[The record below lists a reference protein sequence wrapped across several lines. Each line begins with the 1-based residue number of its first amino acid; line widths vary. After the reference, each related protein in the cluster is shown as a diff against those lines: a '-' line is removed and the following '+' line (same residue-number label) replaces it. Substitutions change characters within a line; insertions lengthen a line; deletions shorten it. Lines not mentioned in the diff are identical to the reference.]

1 MGQDNS
7 TPIDESVPPHTLE
20 SRTIEA
26 VAKFIKD
33 GRAKNI
39 VVMVSLICSL
49 IFSCSIKSSGLLV
62 VPNTPL
68 PQCGA
73 GISTSAGIPDFRS
86 PHTGLYANLEKL
98 NLPYAEAVFDIS
110 YFRTNPLPF
119 YALAH
124 ELYPAKYKPTI
135 AHLFLRLL
143 SDKGLLLKVFTQNID
158 CLEREAG
165 VPEDKIIEAHGSF
178 AHQRCIDCKS
188 DYPTHMMK
196 EAIQNREVPRC
207 LMPLCDGLVKPDI
220 VFFGEK
226 LPDTFH
232 LNMALPGTADL
243 CFIMGTSLS
252 VQPFASL
259 PGFCAE
265 GVPRVLINQEKV
277 GSLGSRA
284 DDVLLL
290 GDCDS
295 GVRMLAAAMDWAQ
308 ELETLWTE
316 TNKTKLG
323 PIQKQSEPSGQSF
336 KDEYL
341 DYQIAELTR
350 EVEQALKVSEDH
362 DAMVRK
368 SLVENRRELP
378 IDKLSAK
385 SPDTFAELEHSAGKS
400 SQPPGQDPAN
410 TSNALATKSDEQVVA
425 DESTPNGNRMQKSS
439 AELRSESPENQIERG
454 AKEPLRRHEET
465 ASP

>member
-1 MGQDNS
+1 M
-7 TPIDESVPPHTLE
+7 
-20 SRTIEA
+20 
-26 VAKFIKD
+26 
-33 GRAKNI
+33 
-39 VVMVSLICSL
+39 
-49 IFSCSIKSSGLLV
+49 
-62 VPNTPL
+62 
-68 PQCGA
+68 
-73 GISTSAGIPDFRS
+73 
-86 PHTGLYANLEKL
+86 
-98 NLPYAEAVFDIS
+98 FDIS

-178 AHQRCIDCKS
+178 AHQRCIECKS

-196 EAIQNREVPRC
+196 EAIQNREVPHC
-207 LMPLCDGLVKPDI
+207 LMPRCDGLVKPDI

-226 LPDTFH
+226 LPETFH
-232 LNMALPGTADL
+232 LNMALPGAADL

-265 GVPRVLINQEKV
+265 GVPRVLINQERV

-290 GDCDS
+290 GECDS
-295 GVRMLAAAMDWAQ
+295 GVRKLAAAIGWAE
-308 ELETLWTE
+308 ELEALWNE
-316 TNKTKLG
+316 TNQTKSS
-323 PIQKQSEPSGQSF
+323 PIQKYPEPASQSF

-350 EVEQALKVSEDH
+350 EVEQALKLSEKH
-362 DAMVRK
+362 DASVRK
-368 SLVENRRELP
+368 NLVERRPQSSTDNRPADDSDNSAVQPGEEQAALENWTEKRPQLL
-378 IDKLSAK
+378 DKDPADIS
-385 SPDTFAELEHSAGKS
+385 DTLVFQSGEQAVAADGTQEICE
-400 SQPPGQDPAN
+400 PGQGPP
-410 TSNALATKSDEQVVA
+410 K
-425 DESTPNGNRMQKSS
+425 
-439 AELRSESPENQIERG
+439 NQIEG
-454 AKEPLRRHEET
+454 GSKEPLKRPEEGT
-465 ASP
+465 SPGKGNASST

>member
-1 MGQDNS
+1 
-7 TPIDESVPPHTLE
+7 
-20 SRTIEA
+20 
-26 VAKFIKD
+26 
-33 GRAKNI
+33 
-39 VVMVSLICSL
+39 MVSRSHHIISVSSSSL
-49 IFSCSIKSSGLLV
+49 TL
-62 VPNTPL
+62 L

-86 PHTGLYANLEKL
+86 PQTGLYANLEKL

-124 ELYPAKYKPTI
+124 ELYPAKYRPTI

-178 AHQRCIDCKS
+178 AHQRCIECNS

-207 LMPLCDGLVKPDI
+207 LMPRCDGLVKPDI
-220 VFFGEK
+220 VFFGEQ
-226 LPDTFH
+226 LPETFH
-232 LNMALPGTADL
+232 LNVALPGAADL

-265 GVPRVLINQEKV
+265 GVPRVLINQERV
-277 GSLGSRA
+277 GSLGTRA

-295 GVRMLAAAMDWAQ
+295 GVRMLAAAMDWHE
-308 ELETLWTE
+308 ELEALWAE

-323 PIQKQSEPSGQSF
+323 PIQKYPETTGQSF

-350 EVEQALKVSEDH
+350 EVEQALKVSEQH

-368 SLVENRRELP
+368 NLVENRPESPTDRQST
-378 IDKLSAK
+378 K
-385 SPDTFAELEHSAGKS
+385 PDTSAELENSAENCP
-400 SQPPGQDPAN
+400 QPPSGKDPAD
-410 TSNALATKSDEQVVA
+410 TSDAHATQSGEKVVA
-425 DESTPNGNRMQKSS
+425 DDGTPNANRMQTPSI
-439 AELRSESPENQIERG
+439 ELRLKTPEKQIEG
-454 AKEPLRRHEET
+454 GSTEPLKRPEET

>member
-1 MGQDNS
+1 MSYCNFS
-7 TPIDESVPPHTLE
+7 VFSSSLTP
-20 SRTIEA
+20 
-26 VAKFIKD
+26 F
-33 GRAKNI
+33 
-39 VVMVSLICSL
+39 
-49 IFSCSIKSSGLLV
+49 
-62 VPNTPL
+62 

-135 AHLFLRLL
+135 AHLFIRLL

-165 VPEDKIIEAHGSF
+165 VPEEKIIEAHGSF
-178 AHQRCIDCKS
+178 AHQRCIECKS

-196 EAIQNREVPRC
+196 EAIQNREVPHC
-207 LMPLCDGLVKPDI
+207 LVPQCNGLVKPDI
-220 VFFGEK
+220 VFFGEQ
-226 LPDTFH
+226 LPEKFH
-232 LNMALPGTADL
+232 LNRALPGAADL
-243 CFIMGTSLS
+243 CFVMGTSLS

-265 GVPRVLINQEKV
+265 GVPRVLINQERV
-277 GSLGSRA
+277 GTLGSRA

-295 GVRMLAAAMDWAQ
+295 GVRMLAAAMDWAE
-308 ELETLWTE
+308 ELEALWTE

-323 PIQKQSEPSGQSF
+323 PIQKYPELASQSF
-336 KDEYL
+336 KDGYL

-350 EVEQALKVSEDH
+350 EVEQALKVSEEH
-362 DAMVRK
+362 DAMVREK
-368 SLVENRRELP
+368 LVENSPRSPKDEQFV
-378 IDKLSAK
+378 K
-385 SPDTFAELEHSAGKS
+385 SPENFTKLESSVEKC
-400 SQPPGQDPAN
+400 SQPPSGQNPAD
-410 TSNALATKSDEQVVA
+410 TSDVLATQSDEQLVA
-425 DESTPNGNRMQKSS
+425 DDGTPNANRMQNPSV
-439 AELRSESPENQIERG
+439 EPRPEPPENKIERDS
-454 AKEPLRRHEET
+454 KEPVKAPEET
-465 ASP
+465 ACP

>member
-1 MGQDNS
+1 M
-7 TPIDESVPPHTLE
+7 
-20 SRTIEA
+20 
-26 VAKFIKD
+26 
-33 GRAKNI
+33 
-39 VVMVSLICSL
+39 
-49 IFSCSIKSSGLLV
+49 
-62 VPNTPL
+62 
-68 PQCGA
+68 
-73 GISTSAGIPDFRS
+73 
-86 PHTGLYANLEKL
+86 
-98 NLPYAEAVFDIS
+98 FDIS

-196 EAIQNREVPRC
+196 EAIQNREVPHC
-207 LMPLCDGLVKPDI
+207 LVPLCDGLVKPDI
-220 VFFGEK
+220 VFFGEN
-226 LPDTFH
+226 LPETFH
-232 LNMALPGTADL
+232 LNRALPGTADL

-265 GVPRVLINQEKV
+265 GVPRVLINQERV

-295 GVRMLAAAMDWAQ
+295 GVRMLAAAMDWAE

-316 TNKTKLG
+316 TNKTKLDL
-323 PIQKQSEPSGQSF
+323 IQKQPEPTSQSF

-368 SLVENRRELP
+368 NLVENRRELP
-378 IDKLSAK
+378 TAKVSAK
-385 SPDTFAELEHSAGKS
+385 SPDTFAELEHSAEKS
-400 SQPPGQDPAN
+400 SQPPSGQDPAN
-410 TSNALATKSDEQVVA
+410 TSNAVAAQSDEQVVA
-425 DESTPNGNRMQKSS
+425 DESTPNGNMMPKPSV
-439 AELRSESPENQIERG
+439 ELRPEPPENQTERG
-454 AKEPLRRHEET
+454 SKEPLERYEET